1 MLPSVSVSTVHTV
14 EQKEV
19 KDYVDGR
26 LILGMLRMTLKEL
39 EGCDMRMID
48 TTVVEAKC
56 WYVHCKGK

>member
-56 WYVHCKGK
+56 